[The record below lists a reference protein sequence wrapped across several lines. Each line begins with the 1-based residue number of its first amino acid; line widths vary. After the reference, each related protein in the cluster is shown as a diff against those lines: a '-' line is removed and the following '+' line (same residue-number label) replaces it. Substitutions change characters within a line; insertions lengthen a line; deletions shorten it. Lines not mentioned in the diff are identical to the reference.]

1 MCCDAER
8 KKWEKRQRAEAE
20 RIAKQ
25 DPRERLRE
33 LEDPTVR
40 AVTMAMGDE
49 AVAVLDAQIAE
60 AKAACDA
67 EYARQFPN
75 GPQPIFTAKRASG
88 PDMDLLKQ
96 VFGRAKLE
104 AAFGDGGGGM
114 PRIEAEAEKARLA
127 QSLRRYAYA
136 E

>member
-33 LEDPTVR
+33 LEDPMVR
-40 AVTMAMGDE
+40 AVTTAMGDE
-49 AVAVLDAQIAE
+49 ALAILDAQIAE

-67 EYARQFPN
+67 EHARQFPN
-75 GPQPIFTAKRASG
+75 GPQPIFTAKRCG
-88 PDMDLLKQ
+88 PDMDLMRE
-96 VFGRAKLE
+96 VFSGPALNQ
-104 AAFGDGGGGM
+104 AFRDGGGGM
-114 PRIEAEAEKARLA
+114 AQIEAGAQRIRLA